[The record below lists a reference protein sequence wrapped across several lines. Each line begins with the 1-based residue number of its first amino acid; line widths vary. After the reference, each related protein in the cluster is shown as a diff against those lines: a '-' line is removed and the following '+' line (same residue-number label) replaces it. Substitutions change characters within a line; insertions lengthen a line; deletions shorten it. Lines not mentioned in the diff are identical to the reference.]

1 MKSPFRGFGRPNT
14 MPDLATRALDGVRVV
29 EIANERTHYC
39 GKVLA
44 GLGADV
50 LLVEPPGGAPTRGA
64 EPLDEASVGFAYTNA
79 GKRSITLDLDD
90 PGDVRMF
97 RRILQQTDILLTGD
111 VLPILKNRGLTYGEL
126 CQENES
132 LVMVSITPFGLT
144 GPLAAS
150 DAPDLVC
157 LAQGGLLYLG
167 GYADGAPIAP
177 PQEQALFAGGS
188 FGSVAALIALL
199 HAEATGEGQLADVSL
214 QQCVTM
220 ALENSVQFWEL
231 EQHVRQRTGGAQKNA
246 GTGLFTTADGYV
258 YVLAAGIGG
267 NRFWPNLV
275 RWMREEGVDGVDA
288 LEGDRWGDRDF
299 IASDEAIKTFSSI
312 FSVYVASRSKNEI
325 YERSQHYRVPCAPV
339 NTTSDVLQN
348 EQLRFRGFFTEIEL
362 APGTVAEAPG
372 APYLLSRT
380 PWTGGL
386 RAPNPGEHT
395 SAVLAE
401 LAAWEHQTAG
411 IA

>member
-1 MKSPFRGFGRPNT
+1 MV
-14 MPDLATRALDGVRVV
+14 PDPALQALGGVRVV

-50 LLVEPPGGAPTRGA
+50 LLIEPPGGAPTRGA
-64 EPLDEASVGFAYTNA
+64 EALDEASVRFAYTNA

-90 PGDVRMF
+90 PADARMF
-97 RRILQQTDILLTGD
+97 RRLLQQTDILLTGD
-111 VLPILKNRGLTYGEL
+111 VLPILKDRGLTYGEL
-126 CQENES
+126 RRESES
-132 LVMVSITPFGLT
+132 LVMVSMTPFGLT
-144 GPLAAS
+144 GPLAAT

-167 GYADGAPIAP
+167 GYADGTPIAP
-177 PQEQALFAGGS
+177 PQEQALFSGGS

-246 GTGLFTTADGYV
+246 GTGLFATADGYV

-275 RWMREEGVDGVDA
+275 RWMRDEGLDNVDA
-288 LEGDRWGDRDF
+288 LEGKHWDDRDF
-299 IASDEAIKTFSSI
+299 IASDEAIRIFSSI
-312 FSVYVASRSKNEI
+312 FGAYAASRSKNEI

-339 NTTSDVLQN
+339 NTTSDVLEN
-348 EQLRFRGFFTEIEL
+348 EQLRFRGFFTEIEV

-372 APYLLSRT
+372 APYQFSRT
-380 PWTGGL
+380 PWTGGV
-386 RAPNPGEHT
+386 RAPTPGEHT

-401 LAAWEHQTAG
+401 LAEREQQTAG